1 MSLLCQTLALAK
13 FDKHLVQLFW
23 ANVNAKVKTFF
34 FFPPHST
41 TFFIIKSKN
50 E

>member
-34 FFPPHST
+34 FLHST